1 MLILATDLKKSYLF
15 NCTKMSLFHF
25 DKKYSLQSSQNE
37 LAFDYFADSTGLFAT
52 NSTVS

>member
-1 MLILATDLKKSYLF
+1 
-15 NCTKMSLFHF
+15 MSLFHF

-37 LAFDYFADSTGLFAT
+37 LAFDYFADSTGLFGT